1 MSRSTPPEPKDEQA
15 EAELFVASVLP
26 RHKLLKVFAAEA
38 GQQQFAIRSPTYI
51 VGADVLQ
58 AERGRRPDADE
69 HRVIDLERP
78 ELEAGEYDVVLCV
91 NVLEHVSYPL
101 TLFPVVRS
109 ALKKG
114 GIFVLLLPNVVSLKG
129 FVTRITPWRFHRWF
143 YARILGAPPEHHPLS
158 SVHSLS
164 LRPSSLLS
172 HARSGGWKVEYF
184 RLYEGPTQRSVRS
197 RIGIVGWRWRLIAAF
212 TRLATF
218 GALTAEETGIIVV
231 LSKMA
236 G

>member
-1 MSRSTPPEPKDEQA
+1 MQDELA
-15 EAELFVASVLP
+15 EAELFVTSILP

-38 GQQQFAIRSPTYI
+38 GQQQFAVRSPTYV
-51 VGADVLQ
+51 VGADVVQ

-69 HRVIDLERP
+69 HRVVDLEQL
-78 ELEAGEYDVVLCV
+78 ELEAGHYDVVLCV
-91 NVLEHVSYPL
+91 NVLEHVRHPL
-101 TLFPVVRS
+101 TLFPVIWN
-109 ALKKG
+109 ALKNDG
-114 GIFVLLLPNVVSLKG
+114 LFVLVLPNVVSLKG
-129 FVTRITPWRFHRWF
+129 LVTRMTPWRLHRWF
-143 YARILGAPPEHHPLS
+143 YARILGAPPERHPVS
-158 SVHSLS
+158 SIHSVS
-164 LRPSSLLS
+164 LRPSSLLT
-172 HARSGGWKVEYF
+172 HASTGGWKVEYF

-212 TRLATF
+212 TRLVTF